1 MTYFQTFK
9 LKNIWDKTGAV
20 LSWVCA
26 VHCLTLPF
34 LTAVLPVVGLSFL
47 ANEFA
52 EYVLIGILVL
62 IALISLIPAYLN
74 EHGKMRTLL
83 LFAAGISFIFFADKL
98 FEENFIGKIIFV
110 FIGAGLI
117 TISHIVNRRLCQ
129 SCHKCCESE
138 KHSSG

>member
-9 LKNIWDKTGAV
+9 IKNIWDKTGAI

-52 EYVLIGILVL
+52 EYVLIGILIL
-62 IALISLIPAYLN
+62 IALVSLIPAYLN

-129 SCHKCCESE
+129 SCHKCCERE
-138 KHSSG
+138 EHSLR

>member
-1 MTYFQTFK
+1 MTSLQTFK
-9 LKNIWDKTGAV
+9 LKSIWDKTGAV
-20 LSWVCA
+20 FSWICA

-34 LTAVLPVVGLSFL
+34 LTAVLPVIGLSFL

-52 EYVLIGILVL
+52 EYALIGISVL
-62 IALISLIPAYLN
+62 IALFSLIPAYFN

-98 FEENFIGKIIFV
+98 FEENFTGKIIFV

-117 TISHIVNRRLCQ
+117 TVSHIINRRLCQ
-129 SCHKCCESE
+129 SCKKCCES
-138 KHSSG
+138 